1 MEMKYWSGY
10 AKYLVLADKA
20 GVKLRGDYLSYQD
33 FKLVTSIIER
43 LSKSDNNTY
52 SYDNNIYKRKITSA
66 EAKSILTN
74 IEDCKWRLVNNKML
88 LVANQVGLTI

>member
-1 MEMKYWSGY
+1 MKYWSGY

-33 FKLVTSIIER
+33 FNLVTSIIER
-43 LSKSDNNTY
+43 LAKSDNNTY

>member
-10 AKYLVLADKA
+10 AKYIVLADRADVRLK
-20 GVKLRGDYLSYQD
+20 GDYLSYQD
-33 FKLVTSIIER
+33 FKIVAGIIER
-43 LSKSDNNTY
+43 LSKSDNSSY
-52 SYDNNIYKRKITSA
+52 SYDNNIYKRKLTSA